1 MMLPSNQVNSYQ
13 DSIITFS
20 FFQVRTYVHIF
31 DSCSQDWFAVASI
44 LENVASELTRTA
56 PQLKEIYLRSDN
68 AGCYHNASLLVSA
81 PVIISKKGLT
91 LRDYSFSEANS
102 GKDVCDRKI
111 APLKA
116 HIERYLNE
124 GKIIFQCGTISLI
137 VLGHFWM
144 SKSRPDLVWLI
155 NYDHVVL
162 NKCHISSCNL
172 NLFCHFGRSRCY
184 NGCTA
189 KRGNRFQWG
198 SKRLLVGS
206 VSARLHQARSFR
218 AYKVGWN

>member
-1 MMLPSNQVNSYQ
+1 MRKESASEDTCWYCSHPLRET
-13 DSIITFS
+13 IK
-20 FFQVRTYVHIF
+20 VRTYVHIF

-124 GKIIFQCGTISLI
+124 EE
-137 VLGHFWM
+137 
-144 SKSRPDLVWLI
+144 LI
-155 NYDHVVL
+155 NQYADVFDRDLGTLPGKVQL
-162 NKCHISSCNL
+162 EVDQGAIPVTTPPRRVPIALKDTL
-172 NLFCHFGRSRCY
+172 
-184 NGCTA
+184 
-189 KRGNRFQWG
+189 KR
-198 SKRLLVGS
+198 
-206 VSARLHQARSFR
+206 
-218 AYKVGWN
+218 